1 MSYARLPPLPPAR
14 SRMHLSPNPAT
25 LPPGRASSAG
35 PFPIDEQPMTL
46 RARAAQPRLAPTHA
60 LLGVLGALLVLP
72 GCSGKPAGADSAGTS
87 ALADSAG
94 NSSMSLPVV
103 GETVRRE
110 DLVLTI
116 ATTGQVHSEAVADL
130 KAETSGTIDSVL
142 VHPGD
147 IVRRGAV
154 LARLDP
160 RPFNLAVREAEASL
174 AEANIRLQ
182 GNLAS
187 DSILL
192 TNHQDQERQRNAM
205 TLSGVPAAQV
215 RLERAQLDRERTTIT
230 APFDGVVDRVDV
242 AEGSRVQPGQ
252 AVATVVDVSHLRVE
266 AQVLEHDLPFVRVG
280 GVALVSTPA
289 TAGPPIRGRI
299 SAILPLVDTV
309 TRAGR
314 VVVKIAG
321 DGVGADIVGAHGSAR
336 PPRLFPGAYADLRLE
351 ATRLPDRILVPARA
365 VIERDGRPLV
375 FVVKGGRAQWVYIV
389 PGRSNGQETEV
400 LPDSSTGEIPVAVG
414 DTVLVEGHL
423 TLTHD
428 APVRVTAAAERTP

>member
-1 MSYARLPPLPPAR
+1 MTHRSLAVQSRLPR
-14 SRMHLSPNPAT
+14 SRAH
-25 LPPGRASSAG
+25 
-35 PFPIDEQPMTL
+35 
-46 RARAAQPRLAPTHA
+46 
-60 LLGVLGALLVLP
+60 LGALGMLLVLP
-72 GCSGKPAGADSAGTS
+72 GCSGRAAGADSAGNP
-87 ALADSAG
+87 ALADSSG
-94 NSSMSLPVV
+94 TSGMSLPVV

-116 ATTGQVHSEAVADL
+116 ATTGQVHSEAVAEL

-142 VHPGD
+142 VRPGD
-147 IVRRGAV
+147 AVHRGTV

-160 RPFNLAVREAEASL
+160 RPFDLAVREADAAL
-174 AEANIRLQ
+174 AEANIRLR

-192 TNHQDQERQRNAM
+192 GTREDQDRQHNAV

-215 RLERAQLDRERTTIT
+215 RLERAQLDRERTGIT

-242 AEGSRVQPGQ
+242 AQGSRVAPGQ
-252 AVATVVDVSHLRVE
+252 AVATIVDVTHLRVE

-280 GVALVSTPA
+280 GEALIATPA
-289 TAGPPIRGRI
+289 MSGAPIRGRI
-299 SAILPLVDTV
+299 SAILPLVDTT

-314 VVVKIAG
+314 VVVTAG
-321 DGVGADIVGAHGSAR
+321 TTGRSPLR
-336 PPRLFPGAYADLRLE
+336 PGMYADLRLE
-351 ATRLPDRILVPARA
+351 ATRLPNRILVPARA

-389 PGRSNGQETEV
+389 PGRSNGHDTEV
-400 LPDSSTGEIPVAVG
+400 LPDSSTGQIPVAVG

-428 APVRVTAAAERTP
+428 APVRVTAAVERQ

>member
-1 MSYARLPPLPPAR
+1 MTHR
-14 SRMHLSPNPAT
+14 PAT
-25 LPPGRASSAG
+25 
-35 PFPIDEQPMTL
+35 
-46 RARAAQPRLAPTHA
+46 AQPRLAHQRA
-60 LLGVLGALLVLP
+60 LLGACGLLLLIP
-72 GCSGKPAGADSAGTS
+72 ACSGKTAGADSAGTP
-87 ALADSAG
+87 AVADSAG

-116 ATTGQVHSEAVADL
+116 ATTGQVHSDAVADL

-142 VHPGD
+142 VRPGD
-147 IVRRGAV
+147 AVQRGAV

-160 RPFNLAVREAEASL
+160 RPFDLAVREAEASL

-187 DSILL
+187 DSVLIG
-192 TNHQDQERQRNAM
+192 TTQDAERRRNAM

-215 RLERAQLDRERTTIT
+215 RLERAQLDRERTAIT
-230 APFDGVVDRVDV
+230 APFSGVVDRVDV
-242 AEGSRVQPGQ
+242 AEGSRVAAGQ
-252 AVATVVDVSHLRVE
+252 AVATVVDVAHLRVE

-280 GVALVSTPA
+280 GEAMIATPA
-289 TAGPPIRGRI
+289 TTGAPIRGRI
-299 SAILPLVDTV
+299 AAILPLVDST

-314 VVVKIAG
+314 VVVETNLAG
-321 DGVGADIVGAHGSAR
+321 ATGRSPLR
-336 PPRLFPGAYADLRLE
+336 PGMYADLRLE
-351 ATRLPDRILVPARA
+351 ATRLPNRILVPARA

-389 PGRSNGQETEV
+389 PGRSNGQDTEV
-400 LPDSSTGEIPVAVG
+400 LPDSSTGQIPVAVG

>member
-1 MSYARLPPLPPAR
+1 
-14 SRMHLSPNPAT
+14 
-25 LPPGRASSAG
+25 
-35 PFPIDEQPMTL
+35 MTL
-46 RARAAQPRLAPTHA
+46 RSPAARPSLAPTHA
-60 LLGVLGALLVLP
+60 LLGVLSALLALP
-72 GCSGKPAGADSAGTS
+72 GCSGKPAGADSAGTP
-87 ALADSAG
+87 ALADSG
-94 NSSMSLPVV
+94 SNSSMSLPVV

-116 ATTGQVHSEAVADL
+116 ATTGQVHSDAVADL

-192 TNHQDQERQRNAM
+192 TNHQDQERQHNAM

-289 TAGPPIRGRI
+289 TAGAPIHGRI

-314 VVVKIAG
+314 VVVTV
-321 DGVGADIVGAHGSAR
+321 VGATGRSPLR
-336 PPRLFPGAYADLRLE
+336 PGMYADLRLE

-389 PGRSNGQETEV
+389 PGRSNGQSTEV
-400 LPDSSTGEIPVAVG
+400 LPDSSTGQIPVAVG

>member
-1 MSYARLPPLPPAR
+1 
-14 SRMHLSPNPAT
+14 
-25 LPPGRASSAG
+25 
-35 PFPIDEQPMTL
+35 MTL
-46 RARAAQPRLAPTHA
+46 RARVAQPRLAPSHA
-60 LLGVLGALLVLP
+60 LLGVVGVLLLLP
-72 GCSGKPAGADSAGTS
+72 GCSGKPAGADSAGTP
-87 ALADSAG
+87 ALADSG
-94 NSSMSLPVV
+94 SNSSMSLPVV

-192 TNHQDQERQRNAM
+192 TNHQDQERQHNAM

-289 TAGPPIRGRI
+289 TAGAPIHGRI
-299 SAILPLVDTV
+299 AAILPLVDTV

-314 VVVKIAG
+314 VVVTV
-321 DGVGADIVGAHGSAR
+321 VGATGRSPLR
-336 PPRLFPGAYADLRLE
+336 PGMYADLHLE

-389 PGRSNGQETEV
+389 PGRSNGQDTEV
-400 LPDSSTGEIPVAVG
+400 LPDSSTGQIPVAVG

>member
-1 MSYARLPPLPPAR
+1 MRHR
-14 SRMHLSPNPAT
+14 SL
-25 LPPGRASSAG
+25 
-35 PFPIDEQPMTL
+35 
-46 RARAAQPRLAPTHA
+46 AAQPRLAPTRA
-60 LLGVLGALLVLP
+60 LLGALGALLALP
-72 GCSGKPAGADSAGTS
+72 GCGGKPASADSAGTP
-87 ALADSAG
+87 ALADSSG

-116 ATTGQVHSEAVADL
+116 ATTGQVHSDAVADL

-147 IVRRGAV
+147 NIPRGTV

-160 RPFNLAVREAEASL
+160 RPFDLAVREAEASL
-174 AEANIRLQ
+174 AEANIRLR

-192 TNHQDQERQRNAM
+192 TNHEDQERQHNAM

-215 RLERAQLDRERTTIT
+215 RLERAQLDRERTAIT

-242 AEGSRVQPGQ
+242 AEGSRVAPGQ

-280 GVALVSTPA
+280 GVALISTPA
-289 TAGPPIRGRI
+289 AAGAPIRGRI
-299 SAILPLVDTV
+299 SAILPLVDSV

-314 VVVKIAG
+314 VVVTAG
-321 DGVGADIVGAHGSAR
+321 AGAGLR
-336 PPRLFPGAYADLRLE
+336 PGMYADLRLE
-351 ATRLPDRILVPARA
+351 ATRLPNRILVPARA

-389 PGRSNGQETEV
+389 PGRSNGQDTEV
-400 LPDSSTGEIPVAVG
+400 LPDSSTGQIPVAVG

-428 APVRVTAAAERTP
+428 APVRVTAAAERAP